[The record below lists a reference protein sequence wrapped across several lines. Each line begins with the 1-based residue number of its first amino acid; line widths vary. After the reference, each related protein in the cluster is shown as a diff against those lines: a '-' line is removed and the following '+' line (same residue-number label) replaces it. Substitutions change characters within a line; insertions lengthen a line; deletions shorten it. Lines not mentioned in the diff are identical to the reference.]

1 MEPAAKPIR
10 TLIITGGRRRL
21 MSTFPD
27 GTEVVE
33 EFDLNTHDLLL
44 RRVKAPSRVGE
55 GTWVYE
61 VGEEV
66 KRPETDAIISVSA
79 ENVIA
84 RQPVFFRK
92 DTKAAFQWRVRNL
105 PYSSDVFSV
114 TADPATRKITI
125 RTTNK
130 K

>member
-1 MEPAAKPIR
+1 
-10 TLIITGGRRRL
+10 

-33 EFDLNTHDLLL
+33 EFDLNTHDLML

-66 KRPETDAIISVSA
+66 KRGEVEAVISPAAVNVS
-79 ENVIA
+79 VI
-84 RQPVFFRK
+84 QPVFFRK
-92 DTKAAFQWRVRNL
+92 DNRGEFQWRVRNL
-105 PYSSDVFSV
+105 PYTSDVFSV
-114 TADPATRKITI
+114 SADSATGKITI
-125 RTTNK
+125 RTSNK